1 MCLLQ
6 GAALNGVWLVCCGQ
20 VWGCTREV
28 LPACCVLTCAACCVC
43 LLLLP
48 QDLQQHPRNG
58 WSLLGL
64 LQVSKAGGSLDQREA
79 QQQWKQA
86 WADAEV
92 QIGSSCPALS
102 APFPV

>member
-1 MCLLQ
+1 M
-6 GAALNGVWLVCCGQ
+6 
-20 VWGCTREV
+20 
-28 LPACCVLTCAACCVC
+28 
-43 LLLLP
+43 LLLP

-64 LQVSKAGGSLDQREA
+64 LQVSKAGGSGDQQEA

-102 APFPV
+102 EPFLV